1 MASSESGRHA
11 SRRSLLSGELTLDDL
26 SRALGL
32 LLDRQLAGA
41 LTITDGA
48 KDLCLAFAGG
58 GVRIY
63 GAPRPLPTIRAR
75 LVAKGVMKARDAK
88 ETGRQLRIRSLDEA
102 TRDAAREEREH
113 LIEELE
119 LPAAQVDEAI
129 AEVIRDA
136 LLATAFWDAACFELT
151 SEPDPDLGGRRDL
164 PTLALPA
171 GAHALV
177 SELQQALRL
186 TGEVAR
192 LRERFGDLDRRAAA
206 TAKGKEAFERRQPL
220 GEGPGRALRERFL
233 VQAVKQ
239 PVELRLAPEQ
249 LRVGEYE
256 LLARVAELADEGY
269 VELQRRAPSEDER
282 QERARAM
289 EAGLA
294 RALDPTL
301 RRSRLALAWAALGD
315 GEQAAR
321 HLARAGCELQAQGRG
336 ADALERHAKA
346 LALAPDD
353 VEVLEGFVQSAWGV
367 QVEQALAHSL
377 PLARRYL
384 QLGLHARARRTLE
397 RALARTESTEGLEL
411 MMEVHLAQRRTDAAL
426 EVGERLALRL
436 RREGRADEARA
447 LAARLLA
454 LGDPKAR
461 EKIMRAAGVDKRKVA
476 ALLALGALIGS
487 TFVPVQAQAKVR
499 ERYREQVARVRD
511 VLGTPRPLGEVG
523 PVLASLRDELEQLAS
538 EAEDDPLVTSA
549 VPDMAR
555 EVVAE
560 LELIRSDC
568 QNGAELLELLPWQDS
583 PDVESLHQRVSEL
596 QPRSVAFERP
606 RRRLLEQLNELRARA
621 EAAQAK
627 LSLMGPSDE
636 AVALARSMQQEFR
649 SMPQL
654 LSRTFVRLRVE
665 SEPTGA
671 RVRFDGIDY
680 TSPTPL
686 ELQLPLR
693 GTRELRLT
701 LTHHEPLVRTIA
713 LETLEGPTLAYTLQP
728 EPSAGG
734 RPRPTGSTA
743 AGGGGV
749 VRVEP
754 TEEPPERPTGPPDR
768 REPATKNPT
777 EPPRA
782 VTSGVEL
789 VDGQVVGER
798 PQDLAFEA
806 GSGLVDGIRLD
817 PRFRARV
824 IVRNVLEGSKVY
836 VSGVQVVLY
845 SRTRSGWKAER
856 PTTLEL
862 GDRRERPVVLQP
874 GGKRLVQRL
883 ERTLHLDHAALRERI
898 KDELGKAMRRVLDR
912 QRGRR

>member
-11 SRRSLLSGELTLDDL
+11 TRRSLLSGELTLDEV

-58 GVRIY
+58 GVRVY
-63 GAPRPLPTIRAR
+63 GAPRALPTIRAR

-88 ETGRQLRIRSLDEA
+88 ETGRQLRVRSVEESA
-102 TRDAAREEREH
+102 RDAAREEREH
-113 LIEELE
+113 LIEELG

-129 AEVIRDA
+129 AEALRDVV
-136 LLATAFWDAACFELT
+136 LATFFWDQACFELT
-151 SEPDPDLGGRRDL
+151 SEPDPDVGGRRDL

-206 TAKGKEAFERRQPL
+206 TAKGKDAFERRQPL
-220 GEGPGRALRERFL
+220 GEGPGRALRERLL

-239 PVELRLAPEQ
+239 PVDLRLAPEH

-256 LLARVAELADEGY
+256 LLTRVAELVDEGY
-269 VELQRRAPSEDER
+269 LELQRRAPSEEER
-282 QERARAM
+282 RQRARAM

-301 RRSRLALAWAALGD
+301 RRSRLALAWAAVGD
-315 GEQAAR
+315 AEQAAR
-321 HLARAGCELQAQGRG
+321 HLARAGHELQAQGRG

-346 LALAPDD
+346 LSLAPGDL
-353 VEVLEGFVQSAWGV
+353 EVLEGFVQSAWTV
-367 QVEQALAHSL
+367 QVDQALAQSL

-397 RALARTESTEGLEL
+397 RALARAESTEGLEL

-461 EKIMRAAGVDKRKVA
+461 EKIMRAAGIDKRKVA
-476 ALLALGALIGS
+476 ALLVLGALIGS
-487 TFVPVQAQAKVR
+487 AFLPVKAQAKIR
-499 ERYREQVARVRD
+499 ERYREQVARVRQ
-511 VLGTPRPLGEVG
+511 VLGAPRPLQEVD
-523 PVLASLRDELEQLAS
+523 PVLAGLRDELEQLAS
-538 EAEDDPLVTSA
+538 EAESDPLVTSA
-549 VPDMAR
+549 VPDKAR

-560 LELIRSDC
+560 LELIRTDC
-568 QNGAELLELLPWQDS
+568 QNGAELLELLPWQGS
-583 PDVESLHQRVSEL
+583 PDVEYVHQRVTEL
-596 QPRSVAFERP
+596 QPRSEAFERP

-636 AVALARSMQQEFR
+636 ALALARSMQQEFR
-649 SMPQL
+649 NMPQL

-665 SEPTGA
+665 SEPAGA
-671 RVRFDGIDY
+671 RVRYDGIDY
-680 TSPTPL
+680 SSPTPL

-693 GTRELRLT
+693 GTRELQLT
-701 LTHHEPLVRTIA
+701 VARHEPLVRTLA
-713 LETLEGPTLAYTLQP
+713 LETVEGTTLRYALQP
-728 EPSAGG
+728 RS
-734 RPRPTGSTA
+734 TGSTA

-754 TEEPPERPTGPPDR
+754 TGEPAERPDPGTPDR
-768 REPATKNPT
+768 RPREARPKSPT
-777 EPPRA
+777 EAPRA

-789 VDGQVVGER
+789 IDGRVVGER
-798 PQDLAFEA
+798 PDDLAFEG
-806 GSGLVDGIRLD
+806 GSGLVDGIKLD

-836 VSGVQVVLY
+836 IAGVQVVLY

-862 GDRRERPVVLQP
+862 DDRRERPVVLQP

-883 ERTLHLDHAALRERI
+883 ERTLHLDEPALRERI
-898 KDELGKAMRRVLDR
+898 KVELGKAMRRVLDR